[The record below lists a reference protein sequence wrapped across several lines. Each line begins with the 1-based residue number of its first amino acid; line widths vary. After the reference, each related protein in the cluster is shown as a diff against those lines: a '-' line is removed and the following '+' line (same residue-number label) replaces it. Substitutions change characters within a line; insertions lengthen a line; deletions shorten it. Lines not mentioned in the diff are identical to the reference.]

1 VTTEVP
7 PVAGSGPSADLPAP
21 TGRRLLAALYDVPA
35 LFTLSL
41 VLTALLLV
49 INSGERLDAGPAS
62 LALYR
67 ACLVLLW
74 TAYYGISWTRWG
86 QTLGMRVWKLRV
98 RRSDGSP
105 MRWPDALL
113 RLAASLIAWLPLAL
127 GVFAATW
134 DPERRAWHDR
144 LSSTR
149 VVAVS

>member
-1 VTTEVP
+1 MTTEAP

-21 TGRRLLAALYDVPA
+21 TGRRLLAALYDAPA

-49 INSGERLDAGPAS
+49 INRGEQLAAGPAS

-74 TAYYGISWTRWG
+74 VAYYGVSWTRSG
-86 QTLGMRVWKLRV
+86 QTLGMRIWRLRV
-98 RRSDGSP
+98 RRLDGSP
-105 MRWPDALL
+105 LRWPDVLG
-113 RLAASLIAWLPLAL
+113 RLAASLVAWLPLAL
-127 GVFAATW
+127 GVVAAAW

-144 LSSTR
+144 LSRTR
-149 VVAVS
+149 VVAVR